1 MTSTTA
7 AGQPEV
13 PDEIK
18 ALFSWNPPRL
28 CPAPKTKSSTKS
40 STATRSPAFYGKHFS
55 SDLVVKKVVR
65 LPSLVRDLAGNVDR
79 VLDALETIPPLE
91 GFFKFRAEQREDSND
106 AGFIKGCAT
115 AKYCSRVAST
125 LALHPSFP
133 QWRSLL
139 FWTQSGPSSDYT
151 RMGGQLLFL
160 EEGVDQDKTERSAIV
175 ESMDSK

>member
-106 AGFIKGCAT
+106 AGFIKGCG
-115 AKYCSRVAST
+115 KRESSCRVLQPHHRQIL
-125 LALHPSFP
+125 LARGFNA
-133 QWRSLL
+133 
-139 FWTQSGPSSDYT
+139 
-151 RMGGQLLFL
+151 
-160 EEGVDQDKTERSAIV
+160 RSAPFIS
-175 ESMDSK
+175 SMAQSLVLDAIRSFLRLHKDGRTAPLP